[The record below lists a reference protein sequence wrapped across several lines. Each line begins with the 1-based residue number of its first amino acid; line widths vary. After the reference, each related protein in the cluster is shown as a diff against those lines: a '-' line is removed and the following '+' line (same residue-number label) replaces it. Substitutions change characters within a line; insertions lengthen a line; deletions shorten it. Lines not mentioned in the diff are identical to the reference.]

1 MESWTVPSESVPG
14 KTYTVTRDDR
24 GRFSCTCPDY
34 RFRRRECKHIKLVKK
49 LLLAKRLERLK
60 DSTIMRNPMI
70 RWNNIEPRE
79 YQVRIA
85 EAALDK
91 NTLVVLPTALGKTM
105 IAIYLTAH
113 YLYNYPDKKVLVMA
127 PTKPLTHQHRD
138 SFLKFL
144 RIKPDEVKVLTG
156 EVKPEY
162 RLYWW
167 DSDSIKLYF
176 ATPQVVRNDLDLGLN
191 LRNFSL
197 LVFDEAH
204 RARKNYAY
212 TLVAEAYLRQSP
224 CPVILGLTASPGA
237 DEKKVREIAE
247 KLSIEHVEYRSEFDE
262 DVRPYVH
269 EIETSYR
276 VVDPPKSYGEY
287 VKVLREMLNEQ
298 LAKLMRAG
306 LIKKDPEYVFRKDLL
321 ELGDMLRFEVETTM
335 LDEERG
341 RMWDLVMAQSI
352 ALILYHAIDLL
363 LSQGQYAFKSFLE
376 KVVKER
382 RKQSHRR
389 LARDP
394 RFRELLE
401 RIKHEELEEHP
412 KIPKLL
418 EVIEDQ
424 LDTDPGGRILVFTQY
439 RSSAK
444 HIADVL
450 KSNGYRAEI
459 FVGHGRR
466 GRRRGDKAPT
476 MTQKQQLETL
486 QRFRDGDL
494 QILVATSIGEEGLD
508 IPQCDLVVFYEPV
521 PSEVRLIQR
530 RGRTGRARAGRC
542 VILATDKTLD
552 MAYLV
557 GAAKRAK
564 RMRKVMEKISS
575 SLRPV
580 KRRIFPEPKPLGE
593 EYLKEADRAY
603 EEYLKGLK
611 PVERPKPVERVELK
625 VLEKPVYDRV
635 PGAPEELKPIELLEA
650 DEERA
655 IYRSFRREVSSALKH
670 IRKMV
675 FRAGARGVPRHLLEE
690 DLEAEGFSRA
700 SIIAAL
706 MKLKRAGVIH
716 EENGVLYPSGKR
728 RLDLMRAGLIAGD
741 FKVYRIYV
749 EEVYPGKAVVLVN
762 DRWHASVP
770 AEMCDTPIPLRK
782 KREFKVLGRLVKVD
796 GKLHLRIIDV
806 LEGEL

>member
-1 MESWTVPSESVPG
+1 MVPSESVPG
-14 KTYTVTRDDR
+14 KSYTVMRDDR

-49 LLLAKRLERLK
+49 LLLAKRIERLK

-70 RWNNIEPRE
+70 RWNSIEPRE
-79 YQVRIA
+79 YQIRIA

-113 YLYNYPDKKVLVMA
+113 YLYNYPDRKVLVMA

-144 RIKPDEVKVLTG
+144 RVKPDEVKVLTG

-237 DEKKVREIAE
+237 DERKVREIAE
-247 KLSIEHVEYRSEFDE
+247 KLSIEHVEYRSEFDD
-262 DVRPYVH
+262 DVRPYIH

-298 LAKLMRAG
+298 LAKLMRTG
-306 LIKKDPEYVFRKDLL
+306 LIKKDPEYVFRRDLL

-376 KVVKER
+376 KIVEER

-389 LARDP
+389 LAKDP

-424 LDTDPGGRILVFTQY
+424 LDRDPEGRILVFTQY

-542 VILATDKTLD
+542 VILAADKTLD

-603 EEYLKGLK
+603 E
-611 PVERPKPVERVELK
+611 
-625 VLEKPVYDRV
+625 
-635 PGAPEELKPIELLEA
+635 
-650 DEERA
+650 
-655 IYRSFRREVSSALKH
+655 
-670 IRKMV
+670 
-675 FRAGARGVPRHLLEE
+675 
-690 DLEAEGFSRA
+690 
-700 SIIAAL
+700 
-706 MKLKRAGVIH
+706 
-716 EENGVLYPSGKR
+716 
-728 RLDLMRAGLIAGD
+728 
-741 FKVYRIYV
+741 
-749 EEVYPGKAVVLVN
+749 
-762 DRWHASVP
+762 
-770 AEMCDTPIPLRK
+770 
-782 KREFKVLGRLVKVD
+782 
-796 GKLHLRIIDV
+796 
-806 LEGEL
+806 